1 MLKILQLQ
9 KEQRRNKSSKNR
21 KRGVSPVLA
30 TVIIFGLIITGVMV
44 TFIQVVP
51 YIEQAQSEQIIS
63 SISNTFKDLDE
74 TIKTLISESGNPGG
88 FRTILIT
95 KPAGTID
102 FDPERYFIS
111 LYLEDQVENPVYT
124 IIDFEEMGVLDW
136 VYKSPR
142 SVIPR
147 GTMKYLTG
155 PDQYKL
161 RAHAFITGV
170 FATEENLDITN
181 LTLSHQADRK
191 HHISLDYR
199 LSVYLTI
206 TTQPVPE
213 IRIQVFLISV
223 NAEFDAIH
231 SQYESITVSVNQNI
245 SAPYTIPVDPSVSSL
260 DLVLENAF
268 LTGTSTHSLWSTK
281 SISGLN
287 QVNYFD
293 IVVQLLRYDVNLS
306 L

>member
-199 LSVYLTI
+199 LSIYLTI
-206 TTQPVPE
+206 TTHPVPE
-213 IRIQVFLISV
+213 IRIQVFLISI